1 MSQRNP
7 KKRPQSNK
15 ARDYKQHFDDIIK
28 RKTGTIDL
36 ATRILIVC
44 EDGKSAINYFKA
56 LKRLMGL
63 SAVSP
68 VVKPNKDGQTQPE
81 QVVAHAR
88 QLMAQALDSG
98 TEPFDLVWCVID
110 GDFGPKVTRCR
121 PTADSSHIQ
130 LAISTPCFELWV
142 LLHHQDHGTAA
153 YRCGD
158 IVSLLKKAQ
167 PRYEKGSFD
176 FTPTVRNVLDAYER
190 ARRLR
195 NESAFRLPEEQ
206 NPSSDLYKLIEELFL
221 AWGKSCNPR
230 RLTGD
235 QAALH
240 ARARTLI
247 KRFA

>member
-121 PTADSSHIQ
+121 PTADSSHISGCCCIIKITARP
-130 LAISTPCFELWV
+130 LTGV
-142 LLHHQDHGTAA
+142 GTS
-153 YRCGD
+153 C
-158 IVSLLKKAQ
+158 
-167 PRYEKGSFD
+167 
-176 FTPTVRNVLDAYER
+176 
-190 ARRLR
+190 
-195 NESAFRLPEEQ
+195 
-206 NPSSDLYKLIEELFL
+206 PSSKKLSL
-221 AWGKSCNPR
+221 AMR
-230 RLTGD
+230 RGALTSRRPSGTCWMPMSGPGD
-235 QAALH
+235 
-240 ARARTLI
+240 
-247 KRFA
+247 